1 MSYNHFQ
8 IFFLLFL
15 YRHQSIKAAV
25 LISYFLHEIVSFFL
39 CACALNKLCSN
50 RISVENTLPANFLFS
65 LVTF

>member
-8 IFFLLFL
+8 MNLHFLVQT
-15 YRHQSIKAAV
+15 YQSIRAAV
-25 LISYFLHEIVSFFL
+25 LINYFLHKIVSFL
-39 CACALNKLCSN
+39 LHACALNKICSN